1 MPVSQFQHKQP
12 TRFNAPEIPQDL
24 ATKAYVDAQ
33 SIADWQLIHRS
44 TLGADTDDFDT
55 GVFTGTKYIR
65 IYWDIIA
72 SGEINLLEMNF
83 NDDFT
88 VAYSQRLQ
96 DDFGA
101 PTSAASQDKLFLDVG
116 FPSSNLIGQMGSIV
130 CVNIGNREKIVF
142 MTWWNKT
149 TTGAGALANIRQGLG
164 AWTNTVD
171 QITRIAILNLAAGD
185 IAAGSEIVVFGS
197 D

>member
-1 MPVSQFQHKQP
+1 MSSVSQFNHKQP

-24 ATKAYVDAQ
+24 ATKGYVDANLN
-33 SIADWQLIHRS
+33 DWALLHKS
-44 TLGADTDDFDT
+44 VLGADTDDFDT
-55 GVFTGTKYIR
+55 GVFTTRKYIQV
-65 IYWDIIA
+65 YWDVIA
-72 SGEINLLEMNF
+72 SGEITAIEMQL

-88 VAYSQRLQ
+88 VSYSQRLQ

-116 FPSSNLIGQMGSIV
+116 FPTANTIGQMGWLNI
-130 CVNIGNREKIVF
+130 VNIADREKIIF
-142 MTWWNKT
+142 MSWWAKLAL
-149 TTGAGALANIRQGLG
+149 GAGSLANVRQGLG

-171 QITRIAILNLAAGD
+171 QINRIAIINLSSGD
-185 IAAGSEIVVFGS
+185 IAAGSEILVFGS